1 MKSLYAWMLAAP
13 LVLAAASA
21 SGQVAAT
28 VEAIQMPAWVERNAR
43 RTPLVPGM
51 ELRTGDL
58 LHTGDEARLLMKLAD
73 GSLLK
78 LGQSGT
84 LRFSDLTAVE
94 EQPKEDK
101 AAKAGKAD
109 KADKTP
115 PKLES
120 LKAAIEVLEGPFR
133 LTTERPSAGLKR
145 QLSVQLGQIAVAVRG
160 TDLWGRLEA
169 GREILCLL
177 EGRIEV
183 TAEGE
188 PPVALAQPRQ
198 LYQREY
204 GLTLPVDVA
213 DSAQVSDW
221 IRETDI
227 QAGRGA
233 ARRGG
238 RWNAVLASDAN
249 QAAALTVYDELRGA
263 GYPAEIFPTP
273 EGGRLVYVVLIRRM
287 PSRAEAIALGE
298 VLRGR
303 YGIITN
309 PRASQ

>member
-1 MKSLYAWMLAAP
+1 MKSLYACLLAAP
-13 LVLAAASA
+13 LALAAASA
-21 SGQVAAT
+21 SAQVAAT

-51 ELRTGDL
+51 ELRAGDL
-58 LHTGDEARLLMKLAD
+58 LYTGDEARLLMKLAD

-78 LGQSGT
+78 LGQNGT
-84 LRFSDLTAVE
+84 LRFSDLAAVE
-94 EQPKEDK
+94 EEPPKDD
-101 AAKAGKAD
+101 KAD
-109 KADKTP
+109 KAEKTP
-115 PKLES
+115 PKLEA
-120 LKAAIEVLEGPFR
+120 LKAVIEVLEGPFR
-133 LTTERPSAGLKR
+133 FTTERPSQGLKR
-145 QLSVQLGQIAVAVRG
+145 QLSVLLGQIAIAVRG

-169 GREILCLL
+169 GREIICLL

-188 PPVALAQPRQ
+188 PAVALSQPRQ

-204 GLTLPVDVA
+204 GLTLPLDAADAGQVA
-213 DSAQVSDW
+213 DW

-227 QAGRGA
+227 QPGRGA

-249 QAAALTVYDELRGA
+249 QAAALAVYDELRGA

-287 PSRAEAIALGE
+287 PSRAEAIALGG
-298 VLRGR
+298 VLSGR

>member
-1 MKSLYAWMLAAP
+1 MKSLYAWLLAAP
-13 LVLAAASA
+13 LALAAASA
-21 SGQVAAT
+21 SGQLAAT

-51 ELRTGDL
+51 ELRAGDL

-78 LGQSGT
+78 LGQNGT
-84 LRFSDLTAVE
+84 MRFSDLVAVE
-94 EQPKEDK
+94 EQPKE
-101 AAKAGKAD
+101 D

-145 QLSVQLGQIAVAVRG
+145 QLSVQLGQIAIAVRG

-169 GREILCLL
+169 GREIICLL
-177 EGRIEV
+177 EGRIAV

-188 PPVALAQPRQ
+188 PAVALSQPRQ

-204 GLTLPVDVA
+204 GLTLPL
-213 DSAQVSDW
+213 DSADAGQVADW

-227 QAGRGA
+227 QPGRGA

-249 QAAALTVYDELRGA
+249 QAAALAVYDELRGA

-287 PSRAEAIALGE
+287 PSRAEAIALGG
-298 VLRGR
+298 VLSGR

>member
-1 MKSLYAWMLAAP
+1 MLAAP
-13 LVLAAASA
+13 LALAAASA
-21 SGQVAAT
+21 SGQLAAT
-28 VEAIQMPAWVERNAR
+28 VEAIQMPAWVERDAR

-51 ELRTGDL
+51 ELKTGDVV
-58 LHTGDEARLLMKLAD
+58 HTGDEARLMMKLAE

-78 LGQSGT
+78 LGQNGS
-84 LRFSDLTAVE
+84 LRFANLVAVE
-94 EQPKEDK
+94 EPP
-101 AAKAGKAD
+101 KAD

-120 LKAAIEVLEGPFR
+120 LRAAVEVLEGAFR
-133 LTTERPSAGLKR
+133 FTTERSSPGLKR
-145 QLSVQLGQIAVAVRG
+145 QLSVRLAQVAVAIRG
-160 TDLWGRLEA
+160 TDLWGRSEF
-169 GREILCLL
+169 GRETVCLI

-183 TAEGE
+183 AAEGE
-188 PPVALAQPRQ
+188 SPVVLVQPRQ

-204 GLTLPVDVA
+204 GFTLPLAAAEPDQVA
-213 DSAQVSDW
+213 DWV
-221 IRETDI
+221 REVEI
-227 QAGRGA
+227 APGRGA

-238 RWNAVLASDAN
+238 RWNAVLAADAN
-249 QAAALTVYDELRGA
+249 QAAALAVYDELRGA
-263 GYPAEIFPTP
+263 GYPAEILPTP

-298 VLRGR
+298 LLRGR

>member
-1 MKSLYAWMLAAP
+1 MKSRYAWMLAAP
-13 LVLAAASA
+13 LALAAASA
-21 SGQVAAT
+21 SAQLAAT
-28 VEAIQMPAWVERNAR
+28 VEAIQMPAWVERDAR
-43 RTPLVPGM
+43 RTTLVPGM

-78 LGQSGT
+78 LGQNGT
-84 LRFSDLTAVE
+84 LRFSELVAVE
-94 EQPKEDK
+94 EPPKDK
-101 AAKAGKAD
+101 TD
-109 KADKTP
+109 KTDKTP

-120 LKAAIEVLEGPFR
+120 LKAAFEVLEGPFR
-133 LTTERPSAGLKR
+133 LTTERSSASVKR
-145 QLSVQLGQIAVAVRG
+145 QFSVRLGQLAIAIRG

-169 GREILCLL
+169 GRESVLLL

-188 PPVALAQPRQ
+188 PPVVLAQPRQ

-204 GLTLPVDVA
+204 GLTLPL
-213 DSAQVSDW
+213 DSAQADQVADW
-221 IRETDI
+221 MRETDI
-227 QAGRGA
+227 QPGRGA

-249 QAAALTVYDELRGA
+249 QAAALAVYDELRGA

-287 PSRAEAIALGE
+287 PSRAEALALGE

-303 YGIITN
+303 YGVITN